1 MEDWKKWVIVVAG
14 VAAAV
19 GQFWGGPGASLNLY
33 LPLVGGAVAAVV
45 ALIPD

>member
-14 VAAAV
+14 VVAV
-19 GQFWGGPGASLNLY
+19 TSHWVPGYWLDVA
-33 LPLVGGAVAAVV
+33 GGAVAAVV